1 MIQWKNR
8 NYNKIRL
15 QEWLQKLQTSDESNS
30 LAPGPLLQLIR
41 KIALYCRVLKVSRQ
55 GFYRYLSRRERPW
68 KYQRPADAMREIHDE
83 DVCNDAYGRK
93 RMHQTLLLK
102 QPEGVDIPS
111 ERTVYRVMK
120 EIGLVHHPRRRPN
133 GITRADREA
142 RKSDDLLKRFFSRF
156 GRIICVS
163 IIRQKPAIAQKSAE
177 IFLNTKVSS
186 IISVCTVLNV
196 NRDVMLENANTRK
209 IYALSFSPFFFLFPF
224 PFPEKPLEKC
234 VTDITELKAKDGR
247 LYVSAIFD
255 CFDLTVL
262 GLAMDDNM
270 RAELCVRTL
279 DSAAASYPALRGS
292 VVHSDRGSQYTSGAY
307 RAALEKHGIRQSMN
321 SDGGRC
327 HDNARCE
334 SMWTRMKCELFYD
347 RITPGN
353 MTVEQLKTL
362 IWRFFIS
369 YCPSENFV

>member
-1 MIQWKNR
+1 MR
-8 NYNKIRL
+8 FVA
-15 QEWLQKLQTSDESNS
+15 QKTDGGEKK
-30 LAPGPLLQLIR
+30 G

-68 KYQRPADAMREIHDE
+68 KYQRLADAMREIHDE
-83 DVCNDAYGRK
+83 DVCNDACGRK
-93 RMHQTLLLK
+93 RMHHALLLK

-142 RKSDDLLKRFFSRF
+142 RKSDDLLKRDFS
-156 GRIICVS
+156 
-163 IIRQKPAIAQKSAE
+163 A
-177 IFLNTKVSS
+177 
-186 IISVCTVLNV
+186 
-196 NRDVMLENANTRK
+196 
-209 IYALSFSPFFFLFPF
+209 
-224 PFPEKPLEKC
+224 EKPLEKC
-234 VTDITELKAKDGR
+234 VTDITERKAKDGR

-262 GLAMDDNM
+262 GLAMDDSM

-279 DSAAASYPALRGS
+279 DSAEVSYPALRGA

-334 SMWTRMKCELFYD
+334 SMWARMKCELFYD
-347 RITPGN
+347 RIAPEN

-362 IWRFFIS
+362 IWRYFIS
-369 YCPSENFV
+369 YWNRRRICSANDGLPPTLKRLRYYAAQGAVA